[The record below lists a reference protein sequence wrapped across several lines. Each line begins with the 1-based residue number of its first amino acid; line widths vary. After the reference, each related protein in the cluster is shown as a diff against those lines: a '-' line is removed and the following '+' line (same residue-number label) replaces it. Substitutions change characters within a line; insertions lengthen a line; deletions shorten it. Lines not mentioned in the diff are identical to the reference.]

1 MIILMIILMIL
12 MIFYNNR
19 EYSDCK
25 IIFCSCF
32 RVFVLACFLLL
43 PFVGHVP
50 ASEVLGTLIG
60 SLSND
65 DADGNENDKK
75 AIGLFSKTTTLHV
88 HHAFVVH
95 FFAVV
100 AQLQRESA

>member
-12 MIFYNNR
+12 MIFYNNS

-32 RVFVLACFLLL
+32 RVFVLAYFLL
-43 PFVGHVP
+43 PFVAHVL

-65 DADGNENDKK
+65 DADGNENGKK
-75 AIGLFSKTTTLHV
+75 AIGLFSKTTT
-88 HHAFVVH
+88 
-95 FFAVV
+95 
-100 AQLQRESA
+100 